1 MKNDIY
7 WYLYNL
13 IWLFVIYFL
22 YRFVC
27 EYGDFNNESEG

>member
-13 IWLFVIYFL
+13 ICVFVIYFL

-27 EYGDFNNESEG
+27 EYGGF